1 MKVCLINP
9 PWEVKKG
16 SIWSQVRSSMPALGL
31 LYIAAYLESKGIE
44 CDVLDFQATLA
55 SQEEIEATIKIGNY
69 DFYGITATTPL
80 AHNAYRIS
88 KFIKREKTGAKVVLG
103 GVHPTA
109 LPEESFVEGD
119 ADYVVRGEGEEIF
132 YRLIS
137 GENAAFIDGISYV
150 KDGKVMH
157 VGSAGIVH
165 DLDSL
170 PYPAF
175 HKVDLSLYKPA
186 VGGYK
191 RTPAINMTATRGCP
205 GKCTF
210 CNSAAIKLR
219 KRSAQHIFGEME
231 MLVREY
237 GIKEICFYDDT
248 FTVYPEN
255 IKQLCALIVEN
266 GLDITWS
273 CFARTDCV
281 NDEMLEQMKRA
292 GCHQVMYGIESAS
305 PQILINIKKPIQ
317 KEKNVI
323 AVALARKHGIT
334 SRCTF
339 MLGNPG
345 ETPETIDETIDFALE
360 LDPDI
365 ALFNI
370 TVPYPGTEMFDWAD
384 KNGYLLTKD
393 WREYDLS
400 VPVMSLPDAP
410 VKTLQLKYKEAFRRF
425 YFRPIYVLRQVK
437 RLLSIS
443 ELRILL
449 EGIKSLLKF
458 AKS

>member
-1 MKVCLINP
+1 
-9 PWEVKKG
+9 
-16 SIWSQVRSSMPALGL
+16 MPALGL
-31 LYIAAYLESKGIE
+31 LYIAAYLEDKNIE

-55 SQEEIEATIKIGNY
+55 SPEEMEAAIRVCDY

-80 AHNAYRIS
+80 AHNAYLIS
-88 KFIKREKTGAKVVLG
+88 KIIKQEKPDATVVLG

-109 LPEESFVEGD
+109 LPEESFMEGD
-119 ADYVVRGEGEEIF
+119 VDYVVRGEGEEIF
-132 YRLIS
+132 YRLVS
-137 GENAAFIDGISYV
+137 GENAASINGISYR
-150 KDGKVMH
+150 KDGKIIH
-157 VGSAGIVH
+157 VGPPGVVH

-175 HKVDLSLYKPA
+175 HKVNLSLYKPA
-186 VGGYK
+186 VGAYK

-210 CNSAAIKLR
+210 CNSAASKLR
-219 KRSAQHIFGEME
+219 KRSAEHIFGEMK
-231 MLVREY
+231 MLVEKY

-255 IKQLCALIVEN
+255 INKLCSLITKN
-266 GLDITWS
+266 KLDVTWS
-273 CFARTDCV
+273 CFARTDCIS
-281 NDEMLEQMKRA
+281 DEMLGQMKKA
-292 GCHQVMYGIESAS
+292 GCHQVMYGIESVNK
-305 PQILINIKKPIQ
+305 QILINIRKPIQ
-317 KEKNVI
+317 KEKNEF

-345 ETPETIDETIDFALE
+345 ETAETMDETIKFALK

-384 KNGYLLTKD
+384 KNRYLLTKD

-400 VPVMSLPDAP
+400 VPVMALPNAP
-410 VKTLQLKYKEAFRRF
+410 VEMLQLKYKEAFRQF
-425 YFRPIYVLRQVK
+425 YFRPIYVLRQMK
-437 RLLSIS
+437 RLLSLS

-449 EGIKSLLKF
+449 DGVKSLLRF